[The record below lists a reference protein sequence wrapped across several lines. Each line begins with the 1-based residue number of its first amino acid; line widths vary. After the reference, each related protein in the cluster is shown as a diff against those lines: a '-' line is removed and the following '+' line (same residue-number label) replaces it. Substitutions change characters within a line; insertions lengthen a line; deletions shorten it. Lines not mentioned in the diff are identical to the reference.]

1 MDMNSHYP
9 KVSELQDIT
18 LPRRSL
24 EIAAICG
31 QAVPYEVDW
40 ASIAND
46 AKALSFLDNLA
57 CHRLNLHLRLICA
70 DDHGRDAVRQG
81 LKLVRLRNVSGPK
94 RIKVRLSDGVL
105 DLHFAFGWGPQ
116 GAPSAQHVRE
126 VLIAALGGVADRQTA
141 PPPNPTP

>member
-1 MDMNSHYP
+1 MAYPDRKAFSGNQMISQYP
-9 KVSELQDIT
+9 KVSELQEIT
-18 LPRRSL
+18 LPRRSQ
-24 EIAAICG
+24 EIAALCG

-40 ASIAND
+40 ASIEHD

-57 CHRLNLHLRLICA
+57 CHRLNLHLRMICS

-94 RIKVRLSDGVL
+94 RIDIRLSEGVL

-116 GAPSAQHVRE
+116 GAPSAQRVRE
-126 VLIAALGGVADRQTA
+126 VLVRSLGVVVG
-141 PPPNPTP
+141 